1 MKTENHFNNN
11 NEARQ
16 ILFHGG
22 LMTLL
27 SLLSGFTVYYA
38 LAPRISLSAHTVGL
52 LQGATLI
59 AIAGAWH
66 LLNASPSYLKI
77 IKYTL
82 LVGFYGNWISLQLAG
97 LWGAGKSDFPI
108 LGKDLPDG
116 AAPWQNL
123 TVTAL
128 GYLAG
133 FILVSAALIAWAAF
147 SKNKKQIQS

>member
-1 MKTENHFNNN
+1 MKTDNHFVGN

-22 LMTLL
+22 LMTLI
-27 SLLSGFTVYYA
+27 SLLSGFTVYFA
-38 LAPRISLSAHTVGL
+38 LAPRIALSSHSVGL
-52 LQGATLI
+52 LQGAILI

-66 LLNASPSYLKI
+66 LLNASPTYLKI

-82 LVGFYGNWISLQLAG
+82 LIGFYANWISLQLAA

-108 LGKDLPDG
+108 LGNELPDG

-123 TVTAL
+123 TVTVL
-128 GYLAG
+128 GFLSG
-133 FILVSAALIAWAAF
+133 LILVSAALIVWSTF
-147 SKNKKQIQS
+147 SKNKK

>member
-1 MKTENHFNNN
+1 MTNGNSINQS

-27 SLLSGFTVYYA
+27 SLLSGFTVYFA
-38 LAPRISLSAHTVGL
+38 LAPRIALSSHTVGL
-52 LQGATLI
+52 IQGAMLI

-66 LLNASPSYLKI
+66 LLNAPSKTLKI

-82 LVGFYGNWISLQLAG
+82 LIGFYANWLSLQLSALWSAG
-97 LWGAGKSDFPI
+97 RNDFPI
-108 LGKDLPDG
+108 YGKDMPDG

-123 TVTAL
+123 TVSVL
-128 GYLAG
+128 GYLSG
-133 FILVSAALIAWAAF
+133 LILISAVLIIWAAI
-147 SKNKKQIQS
+147 NKKTK